1 MKGAIGSRYRRPDQS
16 PSIFDAGSVVNAFPL
31 IVDDLENV
39 VSSIDML
46 LKVCDGNGSSRPR
59 LPQGCLT
66 MAFSR
71 RVVG

>member
-1 MKGAIGSRYRRPDQS
+1 MKGAIESRYRRPDQS
-16 PSIFDAGSVVNAFPL
+16 PSISDAASVVNASSLIADPL
-31 IVDDLENV
+31 GNV

-46 LKVCDGNGSSRPR
+46 LKVSDGNGSSRPR

-66 MAFSR
+66 RAFSR